1 MFPRRFTCYILAAL
15 SLLLVSTPLFAQ
27 QVLRIDPRTLGME
40 NIRLISPAREAIAVQ
55 SAAANVSLR
64 TNEFLIGRSETP
76 IQHILLNDTARFTL
90 PYKIVGADRSG
101 ALVKLSPVIEV
112 GGGGFRFDPNLDAF
126 VGNLFIGLQ
135 DELKP
140 EQASPLARA
149 VRMLVTA
156 AADSVGPASVLV
168 NHTNLPFLPV
178 EIVVRRPEETV
189 SVRLRPEFDAVGM
202 ELAVPV
208 RRPSLRIEVSPPNIQ
223 GLGLETA
230 DVTVSAQGAAINGP
244 ITVRLSSSGARP
256 EPPTLMLEGS
266 GTASATIRSRGLGS
280 AELTAS
286 SDILQSATATV
297 NFEAPWGF
305 AIAAI
310 AGGLVGGFLRFLMPL
325 IGTTKKLRPRELA
338 LQVAL
343 GSLAGILTA
352 SAYAVGLN
360 FLDVSP
366 SAVVGEALVFTI
378 AALGA
383 LASSTLFPTA
393 LAARDQPG

>member
-1 MFPRRFTCYILAAL
+1 MFPQHMIRILPVVTAAL
-15 SLLLVSTPLFAQ
+15 LASLPLLAQ
-27 QVLRIDPRTLGME
+27 RALRIDPRTLGIE
-40 NIRLISPAREAIAVQ
+40 NIRVVSPVRDATTVQ
-55 SAAANVSLR
+55 ATTASVALR
-64 TNEFLIGRSETP
+64 ADEFLIGRAETP
-76 IQHILLNDTARFTL
+76 IQHTVLENSARFTL
-90 PYKIVGADRSG
+90 PYKIVGSDRTG
-101 ALVKLSPVIEV
+101 AMVKLSPVIEV

-140 EQASPLARA
+140 QQASPLARA

-156 AADSVGPASVLV
+156 TADSVGPASVLI

-178 EIVVRRPEETV
+178 EIIVRRPEETV
-189 SVRLRPEFDAVGM
+189 SVRLRPEFDSTGM

-208 RRPSLRIEVSPPNIQ
+208 RRPSLHIEVSPPTIQ
-223 GLGLETA
+223 GFGLETA

-256 EPPTLMLEGS
+256 EPPILTLEGS
-266 GTASATIRSRGLGS
+266 GTATTTIRSRGLGS

-286 SDILQSATATV
+286 SDILQSAAAEV
-297 NFEAPWGF
+297 NFQAPWGF

-310 AGGLVGGFLRFLMPL
+310 AGGLLGGFLRFLMPL

-360 FLDVSP
+360 FLDLSP

-383 LASSTLFPTA
+383 LAGSTLFSASLPTQS
-393 LAARDQPG
+393 RPG